1 MLYGLIWILVRG
13 VNLVCGFI
21 LMKWIIGIH
30 MAVMFFCDKQFGRLR
45 G

>member
-21 LMKWIIGIH
+21 LMKWIIGIN
-30 MAVMFFCDKQFGRLR
+30 MAVMFFL
-45 G
+45 